1 MGKIWM
7 HHPTFAI
14 CLVINPTQR
23 VYERLQNI
31 KAQKQDF
38 NMFVHVLHV
47 QKHGDAF
54 IVTIVEMA

>member
-23 VYERLQNI
+23 VYERLQNV
-31 KAQKQDF
+31 KARKQY
-38 NMFVHVLHV
+38 VCACPTCA
-47 QKHGDAF
+47 KHGDAF